1 MYQLNQDI
9 KWCLHADIYRQH
21 KSETAIGLH
30 FLEFSVILR
39 NNFIDHQNF
48 FHKFDF

>member
-1 MYQLNQDI
+1 MYQLNQYI

-21 KSETAIGLH
+21 KGETAIAYH
-30 FLEFSVILR
+30 FVGFSVILR
-39 NNFIDHQNF
+39 NNFTDQQIF